1 MVYYDWNID
10 NYGFIWSGFLHKYEG
25 ETADQ
30 AVPYNRVDVEGFPE
44 VATDQEISD
53 GVYFNEDAKKIED
66 LSTDSKVAAGFLGAN
81 YDKKHFFATANL
93 FADNKNDC
101 RLTTVKIMPASQDGV
116 CEFVETPDSS
126 YDYFLFT
133 NDGLPIF
140 GEGLTDTE
148 IQNVYK
154 FFKFI
159 LENKDYCATR
169 GLNVMSCLY
178 LANDDWFSQKFQQ
191 ETEGLSFVDLQS
203 NPFFGTSNPS
213 TRHSLDKLTY
223 SNGHFGFNG
232 NALKTYRFSNPYEVT
247 NPVLFAGETGF
258 IRLLPNRELK
268 TASYNMQ
275 PLARLATTVLP
286 DDQPIAIHYTIVA
299 VQYEK
304 VDYDKITLI
313 DMQGGV
319 PVAYHYNVQVSKVSS
334 ENLFVLGFGEEF
346 IEPKEVVDADKALDD
361 ALNDPTRVWRTP
373 SEYYNTGNSTASLPT
388 GDDAYIRA
396 DAYESSETEARP
408 TWFWLNTLA
417 NWCTFKKTS
426 PVTTELFVWNGVNGW
441 DRFGEIMSDEEKAK
455 TNYFYDLSRFTKGT
469 KILSALVETSS
480 VYTYSSLKLTKDTH
494 FSHYDEKSFQTIR
507 INKKDQDDFSS
518 DRYLYSV
525 GMPNIMRLASGELE
539 VLYILT
545 VPNASSTDEVIK
557 NDNIP
562 FVNAVC
568 LAYFGDGSEKTIKDD
583 WKRFFKVTDEEAGEV
598 VTDDEAT
605 LYAADEIN
613 TIKVEEELSIS
624 LTVPRQYT
632 ETGLILGGDFVERWE

>member
-10 NYGFIWSGFLHKYEG
+10 NFGFIWSGFLHKYEG
-25 ETADQ
+25 ETSDQ
-30 AVPYNRVDVEGFPE
+30 AVPYNRVDVEGFQE
-44 VATDQEISD
+44 VATDQEISN
-53 GVYFNEDAKKIED
+53 GVYFNEDAKEIED
-66 LSTDSKVAAGFLGAN
+66 LSDDAKVAAGFLGAG

-93 FADNKNDC
+93 FTDNQNDY
-101 RLTTVKIMPASQDGV
+101 RLTTVKIMPTNQDGV
-116 CEFVETPDSS
+116 CDFVETPDSS
-126 YDYFLFT
+126 YDYFLFS

-140 GEGLTDTE
+140 GDGLTDTE
-148 IQNVYK
+148 IQNVYT

-169 GLNVMSCLY
+169 GLNAMSCLY
-178 LANDDWFSQKFQQ
+178 LSDEDWFSQKFHD
-191 ETEGLSFVDLQS
+191 ETGLSFVHDLQG
-203 NPFFGTSNPS
+203 NPFFGTA
-213 TRHSLDKLTY
+213 RHSLTHLTY
-223 SNGHFGFNG
+223 SDGHYGFNG
-232 NALKTYRFSNPYEVT
+232 NVLKMYRSAQQYEVT
-247 NPVLFAGETGF
+247 NPVLFVGSTGF
-258 IRLLPNRELK
+258 IRLLPSRELK
-268 TASYNMQ
+268 TATYNLQ

-286 DDQPIAIHYTIVA
+286 DDQAIVIHYTIVA

-319 PVAYHYNVQVSKVSS
+319 PVAYHYNVQVSKVAS
-334 ENLFVLGFGEEF
+334 ENLFVLGFGEEYV
-346 IEPKEVVDADKALDD
+346 EPTKVVDADKALDN
-361 ALNDPTRVWRTP
+361 ALNDSTRVWRTP
-373 SEYYNTGNSTASLPT
+373 SEYYSTGNSTASLPT
-388 GDDAYIRA
+388 GDNAYLRA
-396 DAYESSETEARP
+396 DAYESAETEARP

-441 DRFGEIMSDEEKAK
+441 DRFGEIMSDEEKAQTK
-455 TNYFYDLSRFTKGT
+455 YFYDLSRFTKGT
-469 KILSALVETSS
+469 KISSAIVETSS

-507 INKKDQDDFSS
+507 INKKTQDDLSS
-518 DRYLYSV
+518 ERYVYSV

-545 VPNASSTDEVIK
+545 VPGTSSTDEVIQ

-568 LAYFGDGSEKTIKDD
+568 LAYFGSGDEKTIQKD
-583 WKRFFKVTDEEAGEV
+583 WKRFFKVTDEEAGEI
-598 VTDDEAT
+598 VTDDDAT
-605 LYAADEIN
+605 LYDADEIN

>member
-30 AVPYNRVDVEGFPE
+30 AVPYNRVDVENFPE
-44 VATDQEISD
+44 VATDQEISN
-53 GVYFNEDAKKIED
+53 GVYFNEDAKEIED
-66 LSTDSKVAAGFLGAN
+66 LDITYKVLYGFLEAD
-81 YDKKHFFATANL
+81 YDKRHFFATANL
-93 FADNKNDC
+93 FTDNQNDR
-101 RLTTVKIMPASQDGV
+101 RLMKVKIIPADQDGV
-116 CEFVETPDSS
+116 CDFVESPDSS
-126 YDYFLFT
+126 HDYFLFT
-133 NDGLPIF
+133 NDNIPIF
-140 GEGLTDTE
+140 GEGLTSE
-148 IQNVYK
+148 QMVNVYK

-169 GLNVMSCLY
+169 GLNVTSCLF
-178 LANDDWFSQKFQQ
+178 LANDDWFSQKFLA
-191 ETEGLSFVDLQS
+191 ETGLSFVNDIQGI
-203 NPFFGTSNPS
+203 PFFGTSDRR
-213 TRHSLDKLTY
+213 TRHSLNNLTY
-223 SNGHFGFNG
+223 SDGHYGFND
-232 NALKTYRFSNPYEVT
+232 ATLMSYRLGHQYEVT
-247 NPVLFAGETGF
+247 NPVLLVGNTGF
-258 IRLLPNRELK
+258 IRLLPQRELK
-268 TASYNMQ
+268 TAAYNMQ

-346 IEPKEVVDADKALDD
+346 IEPAEVVDADKALDD

-373 SEYYNTGNSTASLPT
+373 AEYYSLGNSTSSLPT

-426 PVTTELFVWNGVNGW
+426 PATTELFVWNGVNGW
-441 DRFGEIMSDEEKAK
+441 DRFSEIMSDEEKAK

-469 KILSALVETSS
+469 KISSAIVETSS
-480 VYTYSSLKLTKDTH
+480 IYTYSSLKLTKDTH

-518 DRYLYSV
+518 DRFLYSV

-598 VTDDEAT
+598 VTDDDAT
-605 LYAADEIN
+605 LYDADEIN

>member
-10 NYGFIWSGFLHKYEG
+10 NFGFIWSGFLHKYEG

-30 AVPYNRVDVEGFPE
+30 AVPYNRVDVENFPE
-44 VATDQEISD
+44 VATDQKISD
-53 GVYFNEDAKKIED
+53 GVYFNEDAKVIED
-66 LSTDSKVAAGFLGAN
+66 LSFDDKVAAGFLGADYN
-81 YDKKHFFATANL
+81 QKHFFATANL
-93 FADNKNDC
+93 FADNQNDY
-101 RLTTVKIMPASQDGV
+101 RLMSVKIMPTHQDGV
-116 CEFVETPDSS
+116 CEFVESPDSS
-126 YDYFLFT
+126 QDYFLFT

-140 GEGLTDTE
+140 GNGLTETE

-159 LENKDYCATR
+159 LENKDYCASR

-178 LANDDWFSQKFQQ
+178 LADDDWFSQKFHT
-191 ETEGLSFVDLQS
+191 ETGLSFVHDIQS
-203 NPFFGTSNPS
+203 IPFFGTSTAS
-213 TRHSLDKLTY
+213 TRHSLNHLTY
-223 SNGHFGFNG
+223 SDGHFGFNG
-232 NALKTYRFSNPYEVT
+232 NALKMYRSNQYEVT
-247 NPVLFAGETGF
+247 NPVLFIGDTGF
-258 IRLLPNRELK
+258 IRLLPQRELK
-268 TASYNMQ
+268 TATYNLQ

-286 DDQPIAIHYTIVA
+286 NDQPIAIHYTIVA

-334 ENLFVLGFGEEF
+334 ENLFVLGFGEEYA
-346 IEPKEVVDADKALDD
+346 EPAEVVDADKALDN

-373 SEYYNTGNSTASLPT
+373 TEYYSLGNSTANLPA
-388 GDDAYIRA
+388 GDNAYIRA

-426 PVTTELFVWNGVNGW
+426 PVTTELFVWNGMNGW
-441 DRFGEIMSDEEKAK
+441 DRFGEIMSDEEKAQTK
-455 TNYFYDLSRFTKGT
+455 YFYDLSRFTKGT
-469 KILSALVETSS
+469 KITSAIVETSS
-480 VYTYSSLKLTKDTH
+480 IYTYSSLKLTKDTH

-507 INKKDQDDFSS
+507 INKKNQDDYSS

-545 VPNASSTDEVIK
+545 VPGASSTDEVIQ

-562 FVNAVC
+562 FINAVC

-598 VTDDEAT
+598 VTDDDAT
-605 LYAADEIN
+605 LYDADEIN